1 MLNRLTK
8 AVGVTG
14 AAALMAV
21 AAMSG
26 ASAHVV
32 LEDDGVIDSGKE
44 THAHDEQQHGD
55 TKGHLDP
62 RSSGPL
68 SVIGQTALSNV
79 VEGKIADVGV
89 LKTTAY
95 LAAWGGQTCD
105 KNGVHVVDIANVT
118 DPTEIGFIP
127 SKIGSY
133 PGEGIQAL
141 SVGTTGFTGDLLV
154 TNNETCNAKTG
165 VGGMNIYDVTNPAV
179 PVTLIEGYGDD
190 SGSAGA
196 TNKKAHEIHSV
207 FAWDAGDRAYAVI
220 VDNAEA
226 ADVDIVD
233 ITDPRKPVLV
243 AEYDLA
249 KEFPQILQ
257 PGMDLDEVFLHD
269 MVVKEIGGKFVMLAS
284 YWDAGYV
291 QLDITNV
298 RLPKY
303 LSSSDFAALDPE
315 AAESGLQV
323 APEGNAH
330 QAEYTSDNRYVLAA
344 DEDFSPYAL
353 TGRNTTEG
361 TAFVSS
367 QGSGTTKL
375 PEGQTLT
382 GQSRFGGRACIGDAA
397 VPRGDGTQIAVVE
410 RGVCDFSEKVANIV
424 KAGGYEAAVIFNREG
439 SDGCDNALS
448 MSVEGDL
455 PTFGVAPR
463 SQGFALF
470 GKSFNLATCVAGDG
484 TALSGISVGTTGDAL
499 SFSSYFDGWGYV
511 HLFDAASMKELD
523 TYAIDEAHDPAKAS
537 GFGDLSVHEVATSAK
552 DPSLAYVSYYAGGLR
567 VIDVE
572 TTKVRGKTV
581 PSIVEKAARIEAD
594 GNNFW
599 GVETFESGG
608 KEYVAASDRDY
619 GLYIY
624 EYTPVNANKP

>member
-1 MLNRLTK
+1 VLNRLTK
-8 AVGVTG
+8 AAGVTG
-14 AAALMAV
+14 AAALLAV

-32 LEDDGVIDSGKE
+32 VEDDGVIDSGKE

-55 TKGHLDP
+55 TKGHLEP

-68 SVIGQTALSNV
+68 SVVGQTSLSNV

-89 LKTTAY
+89 HKTTAY

-105 KNGVHVVDIANVT
+105 KNGVHVVDIADVT
-118 DPTEIGFIP
+118 DPKEIGFIP

-133 PGEGIQAL
+133 PGEGVQAL
-141 SVGTTGFTGDLLV
+141 SIGTTGFTGDLLL
-154 TNNETCNAKTG
+154 TNNETCNATTG
-165 VGGMNIYDVTNPAV
+165 VGGMNIYDVTNPAA
-179 PVTLIEGYGDD
+179 PVTLMEGYGDD

-220 VDNAEA
+220 VDNAEVT
-226 ADVDIVD
+226 DVDIVD
-233 ITDPRKPVLV
+233 ITNPRKPALV

-249 KEFPQILQ
+249 ETFPTILQ

-269 MVVKEIGGKFVMLAS
+269 MVVKEIGGRFVMLAS

-291 QLDITNV
+291 QFDITDVTN
-298 RLPKY
+298 PKY
-303 LSSSDFAALDPE
+303 LSDSDFKSLDPE

-330 QAEYTSDNRYVLAA
+330 QAEFTADNRYVLAA
-344 DEDFSPYAL
+344 DEDFAPYAL
-353 TGRNTTEG
+353 KGTTGTGE
-361 TAFVSS
+361 AFTSS
-367 QGSGTTKL
+367 QGSGTPAL
-375 PEGQTLT
+375 EEGATLA
-382 GQSRFGGRACIGDAA
+382 GDSVFGGRACNGDALPA
-397 VPRGDGTQIAVVE
+397 AATAATQIVVVE
-410 RGVCDFSEKVANIV
+410 RGLCAFTEKIANV
-424 KAGGYEAAVIFNREG
+424 QGLGYAAAVVFNREG
-439 SDGCDNALS
+439 SDGCNAALS
-448 MSVEGDL
+448 MSVEGTI

-463 SQGFALF
+463 EQGYALF
-470 GKSFNLATCVAGDG
+470 GASYNDAACLAGDG
-484 TALSGISVGTTGDAL
+484 SVQAPIALNKVGTSL

-511 HLFDAASMKELD
+511 HLYDAASMKELD
-523 TYAIDEAHDPAKAS
+523 TYAIDEAHDPSKAS

-552 DPSLAYVSYYAGGLR
+552 DASLAYVSYYAGGLR

-572 TTKVRGKTV
+572 TTKVRGKLV
-581 PSIVEKAARIEAD
+581 PSIVEKAARIED
-594 GNNFW
+594 GGNNFW
-599 GVETFESGG
+599 GVEAFQSGG
-608 KEYVAASDRDY
+608 KEYVAASDRDF

-624 EYTPVNANKP
+624 EYAPVNQQQP